1 MARSLTITPAQLGAA
16 AACAPL
22 GVAAAVAL
30 SALSSAVCGAAGAA
44 PGPGSGSRR
53 RRRATASATA
63 PPRGGGDGSGGHEE
77 GEVGGTIGP
86 GATVLFVITV
96 QMGCDGGNCCPP
108 PLPTKSCLRLRLRLG

>member
-53 RRRATASATA
+53 RRATASATA
-63 PPRGGGDGSGGHEE
+63 PPCGGGDGSGHEE